1 MALNDVLAMQVP
13 SGVLKQILKNEKLDK
28 ETKLSVIE
36 DMAKTIADKKP
47 VVGQEIADQFQYAG
61 ATAVNVHMIMSDLSP
76 DWQNKEFF
84 KDFLI
89 KKFSGALFG
98 RGLRPE
104 LDSEPK
110 LIKATE
116 VGDRMVLAFSYLG
129 SPRRYLENYEIV
141 IRKAQVLDY
150 VVIHFSPFAVEVRA
164 SQSQNRVFKS
174 AMLDIMEIQDTP
186 VWEKLTKL
194 TETQARELAIKLN
207 AKLRAAKHKMTEG
220 AYATKE
226 VTAST
231 QVLDLEDEL
240 QYQEEFGNQ
249 PMKKKTL
256 TFNFTYSFG
265 FEDEISYVITD
276 EGLWFRS
283 NVGEEAIQH
292 VFDLILK
299 IKFATVES
307 TDEEVVTEE
316 ELDSP
321 SANI

>member
-13 SGVLKQILKNEKLDK
+13 SGVLKQILKNENLDK

-36 DMAKTIADKKP
+36 EMAKTIAEKKP

-89 KKFSGALFG
+89 KKYSGALFG

-116 VGDRMVLAFSYLG
+116 VGDRIILAFSYLG

-141 IRKAQVLDY
+141 IRNAQVVDY
-150 VVIHFSPFAVEVRA
+150 VVIHFSPFAIEVRA

-174 AMLDIMEIQDTP
+174 ALLDIMEIKDTP
-186 VWEKLTKL
+186 VWDKITKL
-194 TETQARELAIKLN
+194 TEIQARELAIQLK
-207 AKLRAAKHKMTEG
+207 AKLRAAKHKMIEG

-231 QVLDLEDEL
+231 QVVDLEVEE

-256 TFNFTYSFG
+256 SFNYTYSFG

-283 NVGEEAIQH
+283 NVGEEVIQH

-307 TDEEVVTEE
+307 TDEEIGLEE
-316 ELDSP
+316 ELDPP
-321 SANI
+321 SVNL